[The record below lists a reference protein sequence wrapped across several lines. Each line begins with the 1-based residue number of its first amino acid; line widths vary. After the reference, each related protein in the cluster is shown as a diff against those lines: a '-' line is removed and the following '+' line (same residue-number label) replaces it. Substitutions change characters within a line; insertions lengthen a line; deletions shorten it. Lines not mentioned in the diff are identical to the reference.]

1 MGLKNNKSTWATLAT
16 LSVTAIAAGTT
27 ALIKYRRKQKRRQAE
42 EQETALPQGKL
53 TAEQDM
59 VYNEAVR
66 AFISLNDRIYGLRL
80 QHKELQPIIQWLA
93 TDSEKPT
100 ITTNDEQIVALME
113 DIEKFLITEVPFI
126 NACVNTISDDGTTYA
141 DYIRAAVG
149 RPFDPAVDIE
159 YNGTEVPADSTIK
172 YVLKLGYF
180 FPESRIAYHPVKSI
194 VIV

>member
-1 MGLKNNKSTWATLAT
+1 MIMKNNKSTWAALAT
-16 LSVTAIAAGTT
+16 LGVTAIAAGTT
-27 ALIKYRRKQKRRQAE
+27 ALIKFRKKQKRRQAE
-42 EQETALPQGKL
+42 EENEVLPEGKL

-66 AFISLNDRIYGLRL
+66 AFISLNDKIYDLRYL
-80 QHKELQPIIQWLA
+80 HKELQPIIQWVA
-93 TDSEKPT
+93 TDGEKPVVD
-100 ITTNDEQIVALME
+100 TTDERIVALME
-113 DIEKFLITEVPFI
+113 DIEKFLVTEVPFI
-126 NACVNTISDDGTTYA
+126 NACINTITDDGTTYA

-149 RPFDPAVDIE
+149 KPIDPAIDIE